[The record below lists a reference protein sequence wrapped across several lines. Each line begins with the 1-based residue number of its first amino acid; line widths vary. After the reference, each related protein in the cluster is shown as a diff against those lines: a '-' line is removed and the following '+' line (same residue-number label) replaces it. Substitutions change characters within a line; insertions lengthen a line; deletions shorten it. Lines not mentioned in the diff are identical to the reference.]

1 MRLRSLNIWMITIG
15 WLVLALPWAALGQA
29 PVQDKPPAG
38 QSAML
43 AKNSPAYSEARYIS
57 RNRRDPFL
65 NPLLLVKKVDPYAEV
80 PRGEP
85 PPGIAGM
92 YIAQVKLL
100 GTSTSEQG
108 QMAVFLGTDERAYFL
123 REGDRLFD
131 GFLKDITTDSVVLI
145 RETHLK
151 SGKTTTKTVTKHLR
165 QP

>member
-1 MRLRSLNIWMITIG
+1 MRLRSFKIWIVTIG
-15 WLVLALPWAALGQA
+15 WLALAMPWAVMGQA
-29 PVQDKPPAG
+29 PTQEKPPPG

-43 AKNSPAYSEARYIS
+43 AKKSPNYSDARYIS

-65 NPLLLVKKVDPYAEV
+65 NPLLLVKKVDPNAEV

-108 QMAVFLGTDERAYFL
+108 QMAVFLGTDDRAYFL

-131 GFLKDITTDSVVLI
+131 GYLKDITMDSVVLI

>member
-1 MRLRSLNIWMITIG
+1 MRLRSFNVSIVTIG
-15 WLVLALPWAALGQA
+15 WLALALPWAALGQV
-29 PVQDKPPAG
+29 PEQEKPPPE
-38 QSAML
+38 QSAL
-43 AKNSPAYSEARYIS
+43 LTKISPDYREARYLS

-65 NPLLLVKKVDPYAEV
+65 NPLLLVKKVDPFAEV
-80 PRGEP
+80 PRGDP

-108 QMAVFLGTDERAYFL
+108 QIAVFLGTDERAYFL

-131 GFLKDITTDSVVLI
+131 GHLRDITIDSVVLI
-145 RETHLK
+145 RETRLK

>member
-1 MRLRSLNIWMITIG
+1 MRLRSFYIWIVTG
-15 WLVLALPWAALGQA
+15 WLILALPWTALGQV
-29 PVQDKPPAG
+29 PEQEKPPPE
-38 QSAML
+38 QRAML
-43 AKNSPAYSEARYIS
+43 DKNAPKYSEARYIS

-65 NPLLLVKKVDPYAEV
+65 NPLLLVKKVDPNAEV

-131 GFLKDITTDSVVLI
+131 GYLKDITINSVVLI
-145 RETHLK
+145 RETLLK